1 MTVEFALGALFA
13 VVAWWVATGVILYL
27 DGLPTRTYGT
37 SMAGATLVV
46 AAGIAGVA
54 SCSDR
59 QTVASAYCA
68 FASTIA
74 IWGWVELSFLTG
86 FITGPRRTACARG
99 CAGLAHARH
108 ATEAVLYHELVILG
122 FAALLALMTHGRP
135 NTVALE
141 TFLVLW
147 VMRLSAK
154 FNLFLGVRNLGEAF
168 LPEHLA
174 YLGSFLRRRSMNP
187 LFPVSMLAGAAG
199 AAVIAHR
206 AVLAGA
212 TPFTVTSAGLLSALL
227 ALAVLEHGFMMLPL
241 SLDALW
247 GWGFRSRTESAA
259 RPRI

>member
-86 FITGPRRTACARG
+86 FITGP
-99 CAGLAHARH
+99 
-108 ATEAVLYHELVILG
+108 
-122 FAALLALMTHGRP
+122 THGTPRKRFSTT
-135 NTVALE
+135 N
-141 TFLVLW
+141 
-147 VMRLSAK
+147 LS
-154 FNLFLGVRNLGEAF
+154 
-168 LPEHLA
+168 
-174 YLGSFLRRRSMNP
+174 S
-187 LFPVSMLAGAAG
+187 
-199 AAVIAHR
+199 
-206 AVLAGA
+206 
-212 TPFTVTSAGLLSALL
+212 SALR
-227 ALAVLEHGFMMLPL
+227 HCLP
-241 SLDALW
+241 
-247 GWGFRSRTESAA
+247 
-259 RPRI
+259 